1 MSFFFIPLTDFLF
14 FFISGLC
21 QRRKNQRTYMES
33 FYREGKLKIE
43 ILLMVSGYVYN
54 DFKEKEDELLNKR
67 SIP

>member
-1 MSFFFIPLTDFLF
+1 
-14 FFISGLC
+14 
-21 QRRKNQRTYMES
+21 MES